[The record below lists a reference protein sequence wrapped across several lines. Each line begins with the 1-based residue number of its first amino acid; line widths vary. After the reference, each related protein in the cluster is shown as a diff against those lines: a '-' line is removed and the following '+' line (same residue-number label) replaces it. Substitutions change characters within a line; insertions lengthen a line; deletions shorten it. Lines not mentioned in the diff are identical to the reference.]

1 VTAERRDGPRKP
13 RKVIP
18 VKRKLF
24 VVFVIVLVCLGA
36 CSCSRNASEKADASD
51 TESSA
56 DESAWSR
63 RSEGEGPSAAARSR
77 GVPPHAR
84 RGDID
89 EAAPQ
94 IAVRGFDYEWRL
106 EPDKGLHVRIDFVNT
121 RQTYERARGY
131 LFLVASSSTVPGI
144 QPGVYPWDARFQ
156 EGYPESHTDGHRLLF
171 REELEHRAFIPF
183 RQGDGYFDRLKIL
196 VYHEDGTIAINLDYD
211 LEITGEPTGPI
222 EAKPLAVTM

>member
-1 VTAERRDGPRKP
+1 M
-13 RKVIP
+13 P
-18 VKRKLF
+18 VKRKF
-24 VVFVIVLVCLGA
+24 FIAAVIVLACLGA
-36 CSCSRNASEKADASD
+36 CSCSRDASERADASD
-51 TESSA
+51 SGSSA
-56 DESAWSR
+56 EEGAWGGRDERTA
-63 RSEGEGPSAAARSR
+63 PSVAARSR

-84 RGDID
+84 RGDLD

-94 IAVRGFDYEWRL
+94 IAIRGFDYEWRL
-106 EPDKGLHVRIDFVNT
+106 EPDKGLQVRIDFVNT

-131 LFLVASSSTVPGI
+131 LFLVATSSTVPGI

-156 EGYPESHTDGHRLLF
+156 EGYPESHTDGTRLLF
-171 REELEHRAFIPF
+171 RDALEARAFIPF

-196 VYHEDGTIAINLDYD
+196 VYHEDGRIAINLDYD